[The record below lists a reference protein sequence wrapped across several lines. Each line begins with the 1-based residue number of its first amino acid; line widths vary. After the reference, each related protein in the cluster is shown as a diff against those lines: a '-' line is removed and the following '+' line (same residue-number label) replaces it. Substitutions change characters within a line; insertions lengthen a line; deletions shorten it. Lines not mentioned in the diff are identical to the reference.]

1 MSCQHS
7 LNGLC
12 GGGEFLFRDGT
23 DQVLQS
29 AAQLITL
36 CQEKRRQKLSL
47 SMQMSPKPA
56 LQMVRGKTEALSF
69 TSALGFVLEQV
80 IWEPMAEREF
90 PVLLST
96 ELYLSA
102 PICLTSIDSSF
113 RCQCIL
119 LQNSLLVQDLDTAYF
134 GDLILITRC
143 IRFLLP

>member
-1 MSCQHS
+1 
-7 LNGLC
+7 
-12 GGGEFLFRDGT
+12 
-23 DQVLQS
+23 
-29 AAQLITL
+29 
-36 CQEKRRQKLSL
+36 
-47 SMQMSPKPA
+47 MQMSPKPA

-119 LQNSLLVQDLDTAYF
+119 L
-134 GDLILITRC
+134 
-143 IRFLLP
+143 